1 MVYFRNMKGEILSI
15 ETAKKLAKYE
25 KIQQFIN
32 SILKQ
37 AYSKYSLSGES
48 VSLLLDIEKIIN
60 G

>member
-1 MVYFRNMKGEILSI
+1 MKGEILSI